1 MYQKVPLKPSTPPV
15 PLVPPT
21 SEIPNQSSETS
32 LKLIQMQNNF
42 DLIKWH
48 LHTYH
53 SITLKPQ
60 DFQSPR
66 PTHIMDLMFTVEDI
80 TQEFLQKLNHKV
92 FKSIGD
98 LTNAEIIKK
107 LDPSDQDYLDITL
120 HISLYSRY
128 AQLRQDLIAFC
139 DSKV

>member
-15 PLVPPT
+15 PLIPPT
-21 SEIPNQSSETS
+21 SERPNQSSETS

-48 LHTYH
+48 LHTYN

-60 DFQSPR
+60 DFQSPMA
-66 PTHIMDLMFTVEDI
+66 THITELMMSVEGI
-80 TQEFLQKLNHKV
+80 TRNFLQKLNHPT
-92 FKSIGD
+92 FKSFSD